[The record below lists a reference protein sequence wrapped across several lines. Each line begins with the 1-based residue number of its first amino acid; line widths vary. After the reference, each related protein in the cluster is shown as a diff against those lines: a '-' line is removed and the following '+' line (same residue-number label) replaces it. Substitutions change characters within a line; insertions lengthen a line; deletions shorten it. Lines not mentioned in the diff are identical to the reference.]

1 MPSRL
6 EKKRTQNKKYYKD
19 HKEKLSLQA
28 CQNYAAN
35 SDLKRRASKQY
46 FETHK
51 EQKLA
56 YNSNYYE
63 AHKEKIKAI
72 LNRYYTANKDK
83 MKAYFCKYYDSHS
96 DQRKASFNE
105 YYDVHKDDM
114 RVYFSH
120 YYEAH
125 KDDMKLY
132 FSEYYEA
139 HKDEM
144 KVSFGEYYDAHK
156 DEMKGYFR
164 EYYMK
169 RKQAILK
176 ARALYY
182 GKHRNKAIAASK
194 AWNAKNAKSAVRRAH
209 NRYYAKHR
217 AQYCAGMRQRYDLA
231 EPKLYIQHQYVTEVC
246 RSVLRNKKVVSLLE
260 KAFTEKYESV
270 ASDMTRA
277 TCKRAIASIAAKRLV
292 NTALRL
298 RKHYAGSLFRSIRSI
313 TKIVIA
319 EKGDIGEGLHSAHSE
334 PFFYESAYHYVDRPD
349 SMSIDE
355 CGRYRPECEVSEQ
368 EGDGIPRTW
377 NCSSKCKSLT
387 DKEIGVILDFKSGF
401 GTDMKDVRKLL
412 NKCDDDCPNTHYQKV
427 VHFHDEIPN
436 SEIVHYNSVE
446 LKGHSLL
453 CFTGNECNSKL
464 RILRAA
470 STHYAVLRSFL
481 HAVYDA
487 IKNHKRVSHLDAA
500 LNSGDFTYLMRACEI
515 DSYES
520 LLSNEVQSTHQLSV
534 YELDSPLRKPNLE
547 YELQTTHARIM
558 AQYDKDVHDYY
569 KHPCCSCCMLFKRK
583 SVSVV
588 KFEHNLGTAV
598 WPALKNF
605 LLCEDSAAAS
615 KSFLMCCHYCK
626 CAIRKDNMPPRC
638 VLNGLKVVEVPN
650 ELAKLDCL
658 SRQFI
663 QR

>member
-1 MPSRL
+1 
-6 EKKRTQNKKYYKD
+6 
-19 HKEKLSLQA
+19 
-28 CQNYAAN
+28 
-35 SDLKRRASKQY
+35 
-46 FETHK
+46 
-51 EQKLA
+51 
-56 YNSNYYE
+56 
-63 AHKEKIKAI
+63 
-72 LNRYYTANKDK
+72 
-83 MKAYFCKYYDSHS
+83 MKAYFCEYYDSHR
-96 DQRKASFNE
+96 DQRKSSFNKYNE
-105 YYDVHKDDM
+105 AHKDNM
-114 RVYFSH
+114 KVYFSK

-125 KDDMKLY
+125 KDGMKVY

-139 HKDEM
+139 HKDEK
-144 KVSFGEYYDAHK
+144 KVSFSEYYDTHT
-156 DEMKGYFR
+156 DEMQGYFR
-164 EYYMK
+164 EYYTANMQEMK
-169 RKQAILK
+169 TAFKSYYIKHKQTILR

-182 GKHRNKAIAASK
+182 SKYRNKAIAASRV
-194 AWNAKNAKSAVRRAH
+194 WNAKNAKSAVRRAQQ
-209 NRYYAKHR
+209 RYYAKHR

-231 EPKLYIQHQYVTEVC
+231 GPKLYIQHHYVTEVC
-246 RSVLRNKKVVSLLE
+246 KNVLGSKKVVSLLE
-260 KAFTEKYESV
+260 KAFTEKHESV
-270 ASDMTRA
+270 ASEMTRA

-292 NTALRL
+292 NRVLRL
-298 RKHYAGSLFRSIRSI
+298 RKLYAGSLLRSIRSI
-313 TKIVIA
+313 TKLVIT
-319 EKGDIGEGLHSAHSE
+319 EKGDMGEGLHCAHGE

-349 SMSIDE
+349 SMSIDA

-368 EGDGIPRTW
+368 EGDSTPRTW
-377 NCSSKCKSLT
+377 KCSSKCKPLT

-412 NKCDDDCPNTHYQKV
+412 DKCDDDCPTTHYQKV
-427 VHFHDEIPN
+427 VHFHDEG
-436 SEIVHYNSVE
+436 EIVHYNSVE

-453 CFTGNECNSKL
+453 CFTGDECNSKL

-487 IKNHKRVSHLDAA
+487 IRNHKRVAQLDAA
-500 LNSGDFTYLMRACEI
+500 LHSGDFTYLMRACEI

-534 YELDSPLRKPNLE
+534 YELDSPLTKPNLE

-558 AQYDKDVHDYY
+558 ALYDKDVHDYY

-598 WPALKNF
+598 RPAFKNF

-615 KSFLMCCHYCK
+615 KSFLMCHYCK
-626 CAIRKDNMPPRC
+626 LAIRKDNMPPRC

-663 QR
+663 QRAKAYQTVVRLGTYTNKVPVYNSLKACKGNMFFLPLPMHKTMETLDDVEEAEVALTVSTPTF

>member
-6 EKKRTQNKKYYKD
+6 EKKRAQNQKYYED
-19 HKEKLSLQA
+19 HKEKLSLKA

-35 SDLKRRASKQY
+35 SDLKKRASKQY
-46 FETHK
+46 FEAHK

-56 YNSNYYE
+56 CNSKYYE
-63 AHKEKIKAI
+63 ANKEKRKTI

-96 DQRKASFNE
+96 DQRGASFNE

-114 RVYFSH
+114 RVYFSKC
-120 YYEAH
+120 YEAH
-125 KDDMKLY
+125 KDDLKVY
-132 FSEYYEA
+132 FSKYYEA

-144 KVSFGEYYDAHK
+144 KVYFLEYYDAHK

-164 EYYMK
+164 EYYIAHMQEKKTSFNSRYMK
-169 RKQAILK
+169 HKQAKLK

-194 AWNAKNAKSAVRRAH
+194 AWNAKNAKSAVRCAQ

-217 AQYCAGMRQRYDLA
+217 AQYCARMRQRYDLA

-246 RSVLRNKKVVSLLE
+246 RSVLRNKKVVSLIE

-292 NTALRL
+292 NRALRL
-298 RKHYAGSLFRSIRSI
+298 RKHYAGSLLRSIRSI

-368 EGDGIPRTW
+368 EGDRNW
-377 NCSSKCKSLT
+377 NCSSKCKPLT

-412 NKCDDDCPNTHYQKV
+412 DKCDDDCPNTLPK
-427 VHFHDEIPN
+427 
-436 SEIVHYNSVE
+436 S
-446 LKGHSLL
+446 G
-453 CFTGNECNSKL
+453 
-464 RILRAA
+464 
-470 STHYAVLRSFL
+470 SF
-481 HAVYDA
+481 
-487 IKNHKRVSHLDAA
+487 S
-500 LNSGDFTYLMRACEI
+500 
-515 DSYES
+515 
-520 LLSNEVQSTHQLSV
+520 
-534 YELDSPLRKPNLE
+534 
-547 YELQTTHARIM
+547 
-558 AQYDKDVHDYY
+558 
-569 KHPCCSCCMLFKRK
+569 
-583 SVSVV
+583 
-588 KFEHNLGTAV
+588 
-598 WPALKNF
+598 
-605 LLCEDSAAAS
+605 
-615 KSFLMCCHYCK
+615 
-626 CAIRKDNMPPRC
+626 
-638 VLNGLKVVEVPN
+638 
-650 ELAKLDCL
+650 
-658 SRQFI
+658 
-663 QR
+663 